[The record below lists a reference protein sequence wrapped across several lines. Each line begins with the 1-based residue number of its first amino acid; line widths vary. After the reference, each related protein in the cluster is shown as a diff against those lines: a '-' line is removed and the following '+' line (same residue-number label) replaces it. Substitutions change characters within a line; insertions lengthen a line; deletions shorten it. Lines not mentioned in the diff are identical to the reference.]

1 MTLIRCAG
9 MLAPAIALATVA
21 FAQPDSRQPGSQP
34 PPATNS
40 SQGSPQYHAHATGQV
55 VIGEQ
60 APDFVLDASSG
71 KSIKLSSLRGHW
83 VLLAFSDRKEALAPL
98 RDVCGALDSA
108 GVTLVGVCGEKA
120 YNLEVYARKVS
131 LPYLLLADVS
141 REISQ
146 LYGLYDGQERAVLPG
161 YLLLTPEGDVRM
173 TLLGQRLPP
182 SDLERLVLYVIGQ
195 T

>member
-21 FAQPDSRQPGSQP
+21 FAQPARQPGSQP

-40 SQGSPQYHAHATGQV
+40 PTSSPQYHGHATGQV
-55 VIGEQ
+55 VIGEL

-71 KSIKLSSLRGHW
+71 KSVKLSSLRGHW
-83 VLLAFSDRKEALAPL
+83 VLLAFGDRKESLAPL
-98 RDVCGALDSA
+98 RDVNGTLDSA
-108 GVTLVGVCGEKA
+108 GIVLIGVCGEKA

-146 LYGLYDGQERAVLPG
+146 LYGLYDGEERAVVPG

-182 SDLERLVLYVIGQ
+182 NDLARLALYVIKQ
-195 T
+195 I